1 MKKELTPPQHQL
13 LNLISHTL
21 FPNNPIPAKFTEKE
35 LSPDLITEAVSQTVL
50 PFVYSAAQK
59 LNIDATPCLQS
70 LRRILANNMVVEYE
84 HSELHNLLQAHNIP
98 YVILKG
104 CVSAS
109 YYPEPAL
116 RTMGDVDFL
125 VKESDLERVGEIL
138 EKDGYIRTEDH
149 EHEAHIVYHRPP
161 KSVLEMHW
169 RLSGIPQGRNGDR
182 VREYFSDIIETA
194 RTVEMPEGS
203 YRAPDDFHHCLV
215 LLVHTA
221 GHMINTGIGLRH
233 LCDWAVF
240 TEKVDIQ
247 QWHEELSLCGL
258 WRYAKLLTQLSVRYL
273 HMPGQLWAMEDA
285 EENLLEAMVCD
296 IFAGGNFGKKDDQRI
311 NQAKLMTDKEKG
323 GVDGESMIKQLVSVM
338 NEKAGIVLP
347 VCRKIPILLPIGW
360 IYAGGRH
367 LLRIKDGKR
376 PQIHMKEMVEG
387 AAERREIY
395 KKFHLFESE

>member
-1 MKKELTPPQHQL
+1 MLIVTQHQL

-21 FPNNPIPAKFTEKE
+21 FPTNPIPAEFTEKE
-35 LSPDLITEAVSQTVL
+35 LSQDLITEAVSQTVL
-50 PFVYSAAQK
+50 PFVYTAAQK
-59 LNIDATPCLQS
+59 LNIDATPCLQP

-203 YRAPDDFHHCLV
+203 YRCIFQ
-215 LLVHTA
+215 
-221 GHMINTGIGLRH
+221 IN
-233 LCDWAVF
+233 
-240 TEKVDIQ
+240 
-247 QWHEELSLCGL
+247 
-258 WRYAKLLTQLSVRYL
+258 
-273 HMPGQLWAMEDA
+273 
-285 EENLLEAMVCD
+285 
-296 IFAGGNFGKKDDQRI
+296 
-311 NQAKLMTDKEKG
+311 
-323 GVDGESMIKQLVSVM
+323 
-338 NEKAGIVLP
+338 
-347 VCRKIPILLPIGW
+347 
-360 IYAGGRH
+360 
-367 LLRIKDGKR
+367 
-376 PQIHMKEMVEG
+376 
-387 AAERREIY
+387 
-395 KKFHLFESE
+395 